1 MGIFF
6 VYILKSSVCL
16 TIFYLFYKLLLS
28 RDTFHRFN
36 RIALLGILL
45 LSQLIPFCEI
55 TVHGVEQLF
64 FLLGQAIQ
72 VDGLAILQTQQI
84 VGGDMKELSHGNNIL
99 GGGNGQPHFPG
110 VDRRTGDTN
119 FLGQRGLR

>member
-1 MGIFF
+1 MRE
-6 VYILKSSVCL
+6 KSPRFL
-16 TIFYLFYKLLLS
+16 RFYLRKQRLAAP
-28 RDTFHRFN
+28 RRN
-36 RIALLGILL
+36 PILL
-45 LSQLIPFCEI
+45 PGEGGLWGGIPFCKI

-119 FLGQRGLR
+119 FLGQRGLGQSAGIS